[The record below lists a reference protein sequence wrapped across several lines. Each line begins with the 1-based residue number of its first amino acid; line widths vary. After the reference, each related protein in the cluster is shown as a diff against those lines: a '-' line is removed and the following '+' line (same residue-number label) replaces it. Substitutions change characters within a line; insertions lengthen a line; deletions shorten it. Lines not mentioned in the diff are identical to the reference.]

1 MNDVLSANVKPQ
13 KQQNLQEY
21 KIFQQ
26 KCDRLLQEDEIRFAG
41 LINGMGRLVAGGFK
55 KGVSPLEDE
64 AERQKMYMELALRV
78 SMRMEFDYSLGKVK
92 YSASRREKS
101 VMMSFPISNNV
112 LLISA
117 EHDVDIDNTAKKVM
131 KMCGLE

>member
-21 KIFQQ
+21 KIFQL
-26 KCDRLLQEDEIRFAG
+26 KCDILVQEDEIRFAG

-55 KGVSPLEDE
+55 KGIIPLEDE

-78 SMRMEFDYSLGKVK
+78 SMRLEFDYSLGKVK

-101 VMMSFPISNNV
+101 VMMSFPIHNNV

-117 EHDVDIDNTAKKVM
+117 EPDVEIDKTAKKVM
-131 KMCGLE
+131 KLCGL